1 MKSAPRGALAVFAPF
16 DSDSSKLGRILLAQ
30 KTPSKC
36 LGLSGVGGPKRIR
49 TAVAAFA
56 ELSLATRPSDP
67 FQSGEALWACEYTS
81 WVSLRF
87 PFWGINSGK
96 TGIMQGLKG

>member
-1 MKSAPRGALAVFAPF
+1 MKCFANEARLNLALKSAPQGALAVLRSFPLTQA
-16 DSDSSKLGRILLAQ
+16 SLAGVFGHK
-30 KTPSKC
+30 KTPSIC

-67 FQSGEALWACEYTS
+67 FQSGEHC
-81 WVSLRF
+81 
-87 PFWGINSGK
+87 
-96 TGIMQGLKG
+96 GLANIRNGFH